1 MARGA
6 RTGDV
11 GSAIISFAVGIY
23 ILTNILPGAIMSA
36 VEANTTGWPA
46 ALVGLWGLISILS
59 VIGGVWLLWKAVR
72 G

>member
-6 RTGDV
+6 KTGDI
-11 GSAIISFAVGIY
+11 GGAIISFAVGIY
-23 ILTNILPGAIMSA
+23 IMVSVLPGAVMAA

-72 G
+72 